1 MKPATNFWN
10 LVFGICVLLFVAACT
25 SNEIGNSKDVAQD
38 KIYQEYTL
46 LYNEGDE
53 TVIASAVFR
62 FAGINGTTLVLN
74 EPAKIELDN
83 EELKVDSNHFRG
95 AYYEV
100 SKVSS
105 QWMRKHE
112 WEFTDIN
119 GKVFSNEFSFDEFG
133 WDNIPAAVSKKQ
145 DLPLNFKTTE
155 LGAGDYIEISTVDND
170 SSFTI
175 TQQKFVK
182 PFTVII
188 PAAQLQ
194 RQKTSS
200 IKIEASRVQKIKLQQ
215 LTSEGGDFTIRYSL
229 KPISIHLK

>member
-62 FAGINGTTLVLN
+62 FAGVNGTTLVLN
-74 EPAKIELDN
+74 KPAKIELDN

-112 WEFTDIN
+112 WKFTDIN

-133 WDNIPAAVSKKQ
+133 WDNIPASVSKKQ
-145 DLPLNFKTTE
+145 DLQLNFKTTE

-175 TQQKFVK
+175 TQQEFVK

-194 RQKTSS
+194 QQKTSS
-200 IKIEASRVQKIKLQQ
+200 IKIEATRVQKVKLQQ
-215 LTSEGGDFTIRYSL
+215 LTYEGGEFTTRYSL
-229 KPISIHLK
+229 KPISIQLK